1 MPFLLV
7 IAVGLLLILASAFAP
22 RGIPWAN
29 ALVRVNPGSGK
40 RAEWVAPPAV
50 VRAVK
55 RDFLAAHAGLAECS
69 NNWGMLAGE
78 LERYVAGDYLRRQ
91 RAALGLL
98 VHARGPRL
106 ADAVTADHALT
117 VRRFSADGLR
127 CLVLDWQTNTSVTT
141 SRYWSGEMVHRQRM
155 PDAARVWQMIYDGA
169 DRRWKIERLV
179 QTLPAPAISRVP
191 ITLAEELPA
200 HAGRDH

>member
-1 MPFLLV
+1 MPFTL
-7 IAVGLLLILASAFAP
+7 ISAILLLFLLAWAFAP

-40 RAEWVAPPAV
+40 RAEWLAPPAV
-50 VRAVK
+50 IRAVK
-55 RDFLAAHAGLAECS
+55 RDYLAAQDWLSDCS
-69 NNWGMLAGE
+69 ANWGLLAGE

-91 RAALGLL
+91 RAALNLL
-98 VHARGPRL
+98 AQSRGPRL
-106 ADAVTADHALT
+106 ADTLSADHTLI

-127 CLVLDWQTNTSVTT
+127 CLVIDRQTNTTVTT
-141 SRYWSGEMVHRQRM
+141 THYWTGQTIHRQRL
-155 PDAARVWQMIYDGA
+155 PDSARVWQMVYDDG

-179 QTLPAPAISRVP
+179 QTLPAPSAGRVP
-191 ITLAEELPA
+191 ISLADELPA